1 MTPEQVTKRTGW
13 VYALAGAGIACFF
26 MAYQYTIPP
35 TGRAEPP
42 PEFAPYLFGGIGL
55 VCLIVA
61 GILFLKLRKEPTPA
75 ATTDLSAPGGKT
87 VKVLMVIGFA
97 AMAGTWLVGY
107 VTPDKEPLGLALSVT
122 LLVIGAACLINAA
135 RIARKMRNASATG
148 AAKK

>member
-1 MTPEQVTKRTGW
+1 MTPEQVTKRTIW
-13 VYALAGAGIACFF
+13 VYALTGAAMACFI
-26 MAYQYTIPP
+26 MAYQYAIPP

-55 VCLIVA
+55 VCLIAA
-61 GILFLKLRKEPTPA
+61 GILFLKLKKQPTPA

-87 VKVLMVIGFA
+87 VKILMVIGFA

-107 VTPDKEPLGLALSVT
+107 VTPEQEPLGLALSVT

>member
-13 VYALAGAGIACFF
+13 VYALAGASIACFF

-35 TGRAEPP
+35 SGRAEPP

-61 GILFLKLRKEPTPA
+61 GILFLKLKKEPTSA

-87 VKVLMVIGFA
+87 VKILMVIGFA

-107 VTPDKEPLGLALSVT
+107 VTPEKEPLGLRCRSS
-122 LLVIGAACLINAA
+122 CW
-135 RIARKMRNASATG
+135 
-148 AAKK
+148 